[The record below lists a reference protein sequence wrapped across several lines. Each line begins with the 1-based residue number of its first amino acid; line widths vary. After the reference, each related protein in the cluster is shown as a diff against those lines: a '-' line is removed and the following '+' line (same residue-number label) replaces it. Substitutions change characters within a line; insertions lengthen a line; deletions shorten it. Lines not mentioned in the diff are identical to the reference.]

1 MRLSASIIEEV
12 RRVVRETAGEDARVR
27 LFGSRLDDAALGGD
41 VDLLV
46 ELGEA
51 PAEPARLV
59 ASISGRVS
67 RAMHGRRV
75 DVLLSAP
82 GLSRQPIHDVAERTG
97 VPL

>member
-1 MRLSASIIEEV
+1 MRLSASVIEDV
-12 RRVVRETAGEDARVR
+12 RRVVRQAAGEGARVR
-27 LFGSRLDDAALGGD
+27 LFGSRLDDAARGGD

-51 PAEPARLV
+51 PAEPARL
-59 ASISGRVS
+59 AAAISGRVS

-75 DVLLSAP
+75 DVLLTAP
-82 GLSRQPIHDVAERTG
+82 GLARQPIHDVAERTG